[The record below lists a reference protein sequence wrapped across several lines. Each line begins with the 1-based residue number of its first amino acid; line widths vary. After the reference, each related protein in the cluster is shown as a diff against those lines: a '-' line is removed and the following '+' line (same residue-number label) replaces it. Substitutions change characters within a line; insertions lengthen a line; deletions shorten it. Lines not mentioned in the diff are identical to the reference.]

1 MKDRLQCVAI
11 TAIFLLALLAD
22 GIMATWGPN
31 GFIKIA
37 TVILAT
43 AALIIGLPNV
53 TVKKKTAPGAATS
66 KSGKTSRKAD

>member
-1 MKDRLQCVAI
+1 
-11 TAIFLLALLAD
+11 
-22 GIMATWGPN
+22 MATWGPN

-53 TVKKKTAPGAATS
+53 PAKKKTAPGAATS